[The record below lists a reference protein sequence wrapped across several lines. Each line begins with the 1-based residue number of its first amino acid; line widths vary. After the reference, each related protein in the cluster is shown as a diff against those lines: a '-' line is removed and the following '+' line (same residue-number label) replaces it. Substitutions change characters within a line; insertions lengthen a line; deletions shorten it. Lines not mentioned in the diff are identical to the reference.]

1 MNAPQHPW
9 WRPDALPWRAHAW
22 SVELRHDELAEIRFA
37 GRPLLR
43 SIRAVVRDRGWL
55 TVPAVVTGRELGET
69 RLRLQ
74 LRHAELGAEITS
86 TLTVEATPTML
97 RVTWSA
103 RNRVPFDTCRTG
115 LVALHPA
122 NAAGT
127 ALTVEHSDGRT
138 EASAFPTE
146 ILPWQP
152 ATDIRA
158 LRIDAEGLPAE
169 IRFAGDVFEMEDQ
182 RNWSDASFK
191 TYSRPLALP
200 FPYPLAANETVE
212 QSIEIRVEGVAPA
225 PAERR
230 ADTITLTEHGALPD
244 IGLEASTAP
253 DPVPV
258 VTLGRFRVV
267 ELDLRTAN
275 WPAALDRAARDG
287 LPLDVRLVVGDAVAP
302 LDAVAQALAG
312 HRVLRV
318 TPAETVLHITDV
330 ALATQTRSALDAAG
344 VRAPLGAGT
353 RAHFTELNRER
364 ERMPDDVE
372 DITVVTTP
380 LFHSTDTEQL
390 VESLAMQRLI
400 AVQTVAHAD
409 GRRVHLGPVSLRPR
423 FNSAATVPQLLPPGP
438 DLSAGYGAAFTGAD
452 DPRQSAEELAAWTI
466 ASAAALLV
474 PGVTSASWFETAGPR
489 GIIARDG
496 TATAA
501 RDALAALAELHD
513 RTLLSGP
520 SLDGTLW
527 AIGGRGSVDDVV
539 LVANVGRSARTLSLR
554 LDGMETI
561 ISVAAGHWQRITLPR
576 R

>member
-9 WRPDALPWRAHAW
+9 WRPDALPWQSHAW
-22 SVELRHDELAEIRFA
+22 SIELRHDELAEIRFA

-55 TVPAVVTGRELGET
+55 TVPAVVTDRVLNADG
-69 RLRLQ
+69 LRLE

-86 TLTVEATPTML
+86 TLSVEATETTL

-122 NAAGT
+122 SAAGT
-127 ALTVEHSDGRT
+127 PITVEHSDGSVEST
-138 EASAFPTE
+138 AFPVT
-146 ILPWQP
+146 IRPWQP
-152 ATDIRA
+152 VDDIRA
-158 LRIDAEGLPAE
+158 LRVDAEGLPVE
-169 IRFAGDVFEMEDQ
+169 MHFSGDVFEMEDQ

-212 QSIEIRVEGVAPA
+212 QSILLRVAGTAPA
-225 PAERR
+225 LSSAG
-230 ADTITLTEHGALPD
+230 ADTIVLTEHGPVPA

-253 DPVPV
+253 DPVPA

-267 ELDLRTAN
+267 ELDLRTPN

-287 LPLDVRLVVGDAVAP
+287 LPLDVRLVSDGDEAP
-302 LDAVAQALAG
+302 LRAAARALAA
-312 HRVLRV
+312 HDVLRV
-318 TPAETVLHITDV
+318 TPAETVLHITDT
-330 ALATQTRSALDAAG
+330 ALATQTRAALDAAG
-344 VRAPLGAGT
+344 VRCPLGAGT
-353 RAHFTELNRER
+353 RAHFTELNREHH
-364 ERMPDDVE
+364 RMPTELDDL
-372 DITVVTTP
+372 TVVTTP

-400 AVQTVAHAD
+400 AAQTVAQAG

-423 FNSAATVPQLLPPGP
+423 FNSAATVPQALPTRT
-438 DLSAGYGAAFTGAD
+438 DLAEGYGAQFTGAD
-452 DPRQSAEELAAWTI
+452 DPRQGAEELAAWTI

-474 PGVTSASWFETAGPR
+474 PGVTSASWYETAGPR
-489 GIIARDG
+489 GVLGSEG
-496 TATAA
+496 TAAPV
-501 RDALAALAELHD
+501 RDALAALTELHG
-513 RTLLSGP
+513 RALLTGP
-520 SLDGTLW
+520 HLDGTLW
-527 AIGGRGSVDDVV
+527 AFGGRGPADDVV
-539 LVANVGRSARTLSLR
+539 LVANVGRDSRTLSLR
-554 LDGMETI
+554 LGPEETI
-561 ISVAAGHWQRITLPR
+561 ISVAAGQWQRLTLPR